1 LLLDGSDAIPANFLV
16 AALLANTLRSPH
28 LQFMRSSF
36 NYRLTR
42 LKRGTIAGLAMLSS
56 RFDPILK
63 TNAPLSRIEYPGDE
77 ESNTL
82 VVFLPGIG
90 DLAEDFERRG
100 FIAEMRRHGISADA
114 VAIDAHYGYYAS
126 RAIHERITQDVI
138 ASARDVGYEQIW
150 LAGVSLGGF
159 GAASYAARHAS
170 DLAGLL
176 LFAPYLGGAG
186 LVREI
191 AAAGGARNWQPGSVN
206 DDDIQRNL
214 WAWFKQSLGDA
225 GAGLPVYLGYG
236 ERDMFESANAL
247 LAELLPDSHV
257 HAIPG
262 GHDWQT
268 WKKLWQLHL
277 PHWKDRLR

>member
-1 LLLDGSDAIPANFLV
+1 
-16 AALLANTLRSPH
+16 
-28 LQFMRSSF
+28 MRSSF
-36 NYRLTR
+36 NYRLKR
-42 LKRGTIAGLAMLSS
+42 LTRGTLASLALLSP

-63 TNAPLSRIEYPGDE
+63 TNTPLMRMEYPGEE
-77 ESNTL
+77 ESGTL
-82 VVFLPGIG
+82 IVFLPGIG

-100 FIAEMRRHGISADA
+100 FIAEMRRHGITADA

-138 ASARDVGYEQIW
+138 ASAREAGYEQIW

-159 GAASYAARHAS
+159 GAASYAARNAS

-191 AAAGGARNWQPGSVN
+191 AAAGGVRSWQPGAVDEN
-206 DDDIQRNL
+206 DFQRAL
-214 WAWFKQSLGDA
+214 WTWFKRDLNESGT
-225 GAGLPVYLGYG
+225 GLPIYLGYG

-247 LAELLPDSHV
+247 LAELLPEKQV

-277 PHWKDRLR
+277 PNWKGNLR